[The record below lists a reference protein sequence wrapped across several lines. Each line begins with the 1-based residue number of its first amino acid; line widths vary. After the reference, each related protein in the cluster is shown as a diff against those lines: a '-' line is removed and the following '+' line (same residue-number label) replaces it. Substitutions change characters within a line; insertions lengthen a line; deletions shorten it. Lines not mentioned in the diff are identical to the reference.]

1 MTNDEVIKLAEK
13 QIIVYESL
21 DMKKTVNYKAW
32 TTLKTALE
40 IINKA
45 YDIVYK
51 HDIVYRRYGNDE
63 NKLWDLQDLLEGA
76 TNIWED

>member
-1 MTNDEVIKLAEK
+1 MTNNEVIKLAEK
-13 QIIVYESL
+13 QLIVYESL

-40 IINKA
+40 IIEA
-45 YDIVYK
+45 A
-51 HDIVYRRYGNDE
+51 HDIVFDKYTSDVKIE
-63 NKLWDLQDLLEGA
+63 DLQNLLEGA

>member
-1 MTNDEVIKLAEK
+1 MTNNEVIKLAEK
-13 QIIVYESL
+13 QIIVYKSL

-40 IINKA
+40 IINKT
-45 YDIVYK
+45 YDIVY
-51 HDIVYRRYGNDE
+51 DRYRIDE
-63 NKLWDLQDLLEGA
+63 NKIWDLQDLLEGA